1 MNCMD
6 FQSIVLELDRDDGVI
21 EPALAHAATCADCEA
36 RLESAR
42 ELRAALKA
50 LARQDDPMEA
60 PAHVEAALL
69 ATIRGGRAVVGS
81 GFSSRRLL
89 TVPGFRLAL
98 AAAAALILV
107 ALATFII
114 YTRSRGEAPT
124 MARKDSV
131 PSSPGGA
138 KDSKKGDPKESIPRN
153 GSAAPDEATE
163 HGPQAIAQDRGPAR
177 NKARRLSRRNSNSP
191 EGDDSNEIATDYF
204 PISYGSYM
212 QPLDSGQIVR
222 IKLPRSALM
231 NYGLPVDPLR
241 ADEAIKADVVIGN
254 DGMARAIRFVH

>member
-1 MNCMD
+1 MNCKD
-6 FQSIVLELDRDDGVI
+6 FESIVLELDRDDGVI
-21 EPALAHAATCADCEA
+21 EPALAHAAACADCEA
-36 RLESAR
+36 RLESVH

-50 LARQDDPMEA
+50 VARQDDPMEA

-69 ATIRGGRAVVGS
+69 AAIRGGRAVVGP

-89 TVPGFRLAL
+89 TVHRFGLAF

-114 YTRSRGEAPT
+114 YTRSRGEAPNI
-124 MARKDSV
+124 AHQDPV
-131 PSSPGGA
+131 PASPGGT
-138 KDSKKGDPKESIPRN
+138 KDQKKEDPKQSLSQKN
-153 GSAAPDEATE
+153 SAGPDETTE
-163 HGPQAIAQDRGPAR
+163 PAPHAIAQDRGAR
-177 NKARRLSRRNSNSP
+177 NKSRRLSRRNANSP
-191 EGDDSNEIATDYF
+191 EGGDNSEIATDYF

-212 QPLDSGQIVR
+212 QPLDSGQVVR
-222 IKLPRSALM
+222 IKLPRSALI